1 MSGAD
6 RGKACV
12 PVADMASGSVLCMCS
27 AMSGIDALM
36 TLLSGGDAEARG
48 PLGELSGMR
57 LRVAVPVCAMCLQVL
72 TCGMVL
78 SAHMLATAC
87 PVLILRIVGCYALAM
102 RCWILA

>member
-48 PLGELSGMR
+48 PLGELSGTDMWNGAICPHACYGMPGTNPAYCR
-57 LRVAVPVCAMCLQVL
+57 L
-72 TCGMVL
+72 
-78 SAHMLATAC
+78 
-87 PVLILRIVGCYALAM
+87 LRACYAMLDTSLAYTIS
-102 RCWILA
+102 RCPMIS